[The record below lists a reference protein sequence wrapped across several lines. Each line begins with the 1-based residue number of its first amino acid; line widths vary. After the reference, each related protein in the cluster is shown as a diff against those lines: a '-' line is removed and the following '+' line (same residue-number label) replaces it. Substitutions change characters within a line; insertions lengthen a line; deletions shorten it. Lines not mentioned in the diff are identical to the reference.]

1 MIRLNSKYNTL
12 LKTSEKFERV
22 SRIKESTNRIEYTII
37 EEYDNFKSVILN
49 RSIFLSDSFSYII
62 FNYSYNE
69 LIILLLDDKGY
80 TYEYATDYDLL
91 PNTTVSLEVEQDNED
106 GKYSLYIDISPIQKI
121 IL

>member
-62 FNYSYNE
+62 FNYRYNE
-69 LIILLLDDKGY
+69 LIILLSDDKGY

-91 PNTTVSLEVEQDNED
+91 PNTTVSLEIEQDNED
-106 GKYSLYIDISPIQKI
+106 GKYSLYIDISPIQK
-121 IL
+121 